1 MSTPPPGPPAG
12 PAAAPAADDAGRPT
26 TPASAWQVLED
37 GNARFVRGLRAD
49 ADTGRS
55 RLADLARDQR
65 PFALVLGCSDSR
77 VPAEIV
83 FDQGPGDLSVVRTAG
98 HVVDSAVLGSLEF
111 GVSVLGVPLVVVL
124 GHEGCDAVEA
134 TVEALAEGTMP
145 GGYVRDL
152 VERITPSV
160 LTARKS
166 GAATVEDVGVEH
178 VRHTTRLLAER
189 SVVLSDAITSRR
201 CAVVGTTY
209 ELTTGRARLVDSYGD
224 VGALA
229 RPEAP

>member
-1 MSTPPPGPPAG
+1 MSVPPPAPLPP
-12 PAAAPAADDAGRPT
+12 PGRPT
-26 TPASAWQVLED
+26 TPVTAWQALED
-37 GNARFVRGLRAD
+37 GNARFVHGLRAD

-55 RLADLARDQR
+55 HLADLARDQR

-83 FDQGPGDLSVVRTAG
+83 FDQGPGDLVVVRTAG

-111 GVSVLGVPLVVVL
+111 GITVLGVPLVVVL

-134 TVEALAEGTMP
+134 TVQALADGTVP
-145 GGYVRDL
+145 VGYVRDL

-160 LTARKS
+160 LTARRS
-166 GAATVEDVGVEH
+166 GVTTVEGVEVEH

-189 SVVLSDAITSRR
+189 SVVLSDAVASRR

-209 ELTTGRARLVDSYGD
+209 ELTTGRARLVDAYGE
-224 VGALA
+224 VGTLT
-229 RPEAP
+229 RTEAP